1 MECQFCKQNFKNI
14 SSLNKHQKTTKYC
27 LEIQGKT
34 QEYKC
39 ICEKSYKNINL
50 YEKHIE
56 KCLNMQYLNLQKKLE
71 DIIEEKDKII
81 HDKEIMIVKLIAEK
95 EEIIREKEEIIR
107 EKDLQI
113 CKSLAEVSVY
123 EKNIKNVTI
132 NTNNY
137 NTNHNTN
144 NTNCNNSLNINS
156 SVNFNNV
163 EEISKL
169 INDYYDINYIVNG
182 QAGIAEFALDNYI
195 KDDNGKYKYIC
206 TDPSRHVFKHKDMN
220 GNIIKDIEAK
230 NLVKFLID
238 GGIKDKAVTTSE
250 KWYTKEDGSLDQD
263 KAQISIK
270 NCESILNLEKDNT
283 AFRKH
288 LAKLTSI

>member
-14 SSLNKHQKTTKYC
+14 SSLNKHQKSTKYC

-34 QEYKC
+34 QDYKC

-56 KCLNMQYLNLQKKLE
+56 KCSEMKYLSLEKKMI

-81 HDKEIMIVKLIAEK
+81 KEK
-95 EEIIREKEEIIR
+95 EFIINQLILEKEKIIREKEDIIK

-113 CKSLAEVSVY
+113 CKSQAEVSVY

-137 NTNHNTN
+137 NTNNNTN

-156 SVNFNNV
+156 SINFANID
-163 EEISKL
+163 EITKL
-169 INDYYDINYIVNG
+169 INDYYDMNYIVNG

-195 KDDNGKYKYIC
+195 KDVDGKYKYIC
-206 TDPSRHVFKHKDMN
+206 TDPSRHVFKHKDN
-220 GNIIKDIEAK
+220 QGNIIKDLEAK
-230 NLVKFLID
+230 NLVKFLIE

-250 KWYTKEDGSLDQD
+250 KWYTKEDGTLDHD
-263 KAQISIK
+263 KAQFSIK

>member
-56 KCLNMQYLNLQKKLE
+56 KCLNMQYLSLQKKLE

-81 HDKEIMIVKLIAEK
+81 HDKEIIISKLMAEK

-156 SVNFNNV
+156 FVNFNNV